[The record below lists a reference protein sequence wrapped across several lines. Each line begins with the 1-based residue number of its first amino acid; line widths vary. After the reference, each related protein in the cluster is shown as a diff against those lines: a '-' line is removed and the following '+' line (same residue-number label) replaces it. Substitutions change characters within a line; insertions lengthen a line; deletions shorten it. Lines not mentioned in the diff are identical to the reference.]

1 MSISV
6 SGIAQ
11 SVLDYI
17 NGWPQRPADARLG
30 ELGEGLPAL
39 RLLPLAGA
47 AVLRRYADGTEV
59 ISWPFSVS
67 LRTRPTSEAGS
78 AIELLSE
85 LADYM
90 SSAELPYLGSDRCA
104 LAVELCGAPERSS
117 ADISGFVSYSV
128 PFRLIFAAAPR
139 CG

>member
-17 NGWPQRPADARLG
+17 NGWSDRPADVHLG
-30 ELGEGLPAL
+30 EYGEGLPAM

-67 LRTRPTSEAGS
+67 LRTRPTSSSGA
-78 AIELLSE
+78 AMELLSA

-90 SSAELPYLGSDRCA
+90 SSAELPWLGSDRCA

-117 ADISGFVSYSV
+117 ADVSGFVSYSV
-128 PFRLIFAAAPR
+128 PFRLIYAAAPQ